1 MLSSSGLSPSV
12 ISSHAALIIN
22 SSDIVRQ
29 MNRFWF
35 RTALLPTGWAQG
47 VALQVQDGR
56 ITAVH
61 HGVSAAAGDEC
72 HAVAVPGLANVHSHS
87 FQRAMAGLAERSGP
101 AGDDFWTW
109 REVMYSFV
117 HRLGPDEV
125 QAVAALAFAEMLES
139 GFTRVAE
146 FHYLHHQPD
155 GSPYGQVAE
164 LAIRIAAAAAE
175 TGIGLTLL
183 PVLYSYGNFGGAA
196 PGGAQRRFVNDTE
209 RYSRLVA
216 ASHEAVRPLSGALV
230 GVAPH
235 SLRAVAPPD
244 LDLVSQLA
252 IDGPI
257 HIHVA
262 EQIREVNDC
271 LAWSGRRPVEWLLD
285 HAAVDSRWCLVH
297 ATHLTPHEMHALAG
311 SGAVAGLCPVTEA
324 NLGDGIF
331 PARGYLAAEGR
342 FGLGSDSNV
351 RIDAAAELC
360 ALEYSQ
366 RLALQQRNVLAG
378 APGQS
383 TGRRLFVAAS
393 QGGAQA
399 TGFPQAALAPGSF
412 ADFMTF
418 AVDHPSLVGRRED
431 ELLDSWIFAAGKSAI
446 DGVWRAGR
454 QLVSAG
460 RHVQHERITR
470 RYREALRGLLEH

>member
-1 MLSSSGLSPSV
+1 M
-12 ISSHAALIIN
+12 
-22 SSDIVRQ
+22 D
-29 MNRFWF
+29 RFWF
-35 RTALLPTGWAQG
+35 RTALLPNGWAQG
-47 VALQVQDGR
+47 VSLAVHDGR
-56 ITAVH
+56 ISALHT
-61 HGVSAAAGDEC
+61 GVSAAAGDEC
-72 HAVAVPGLANVHSHS
+72 HAVAIPGLANVHSHA

-101 AGDDFWTW
+101 ASDDFWTW
-109 REVMYSFV
+109 REVMYCFV
-117 HRLGPDEV
+117 DRLGPDEV
-125 QAVAALAFAEMLES
+125 EAIAALAFAEMLES

-183 PVLYSYGNFGGAA
+183 PVLYSHGTFGGTA
-196 PGGAQRRFVNDTE
+196 PGGAQRRFINDTE

-216 ASHEAVRPLSGALV
+216 ASHEAVRPLAGARV

-244 LDLVSQLA
+244 LDLVAQLA

-262 EQIREVNDC
+262 ETIKEVNDC

-297 ATHLTPHEMHALAG
+297 ATHLTPTEVQALAG
-311 SGAVAGLCPVTEA
+311 SGAVVGLCPVTEA

-331 PARGYLAAEGR
+331 PARGFLGAAGR
-342 FGLGSDSNV
+342 FAVGTDSNI

-378 APGQS
+378 APGHS
-383 TGRRLFVAAS
+383 TGRGLFTAAIL
-393 QGGAQA
+393 GGAQA
-399 TGFPQAALAPGSF
+399 TGFPDAALAPGCF
-412 ADFMTF
+412 ADFVTLD
-418 AVDHPSLVGRRED
+418 VDHPSLVGRRED
-431 ELLDSWIFAAGKSAI
+431 DLLDSWIFAAGKSAI
-446 DGVWRAGR
+446 DCVWRAGR
-454 QLVSAG
+454 RVVSAG
-460 RHVQHERITR
+460 RHVQHERISR
-470 RYREALRGLLEH
+470 VYRETLRRLLEH

>member
-1 MLSSSGLSPSV
+1 
-12 ISSHAALIIN
+12 
-22 SSDIVRQ
+22 
-29 MNRFWF
+29 MNRIWF
-35 RTALLPTGWAQG
+35 QSALLPSGWAQR
-47 VALQVQDGR
+47 VALELKEGR
-56 ITAVH
+56 ITALHV
-61 HGVSAAAGDEC
+61 GVAAAAGDER
-72 HAVAVPGLANVHSHS
+72 HAVAIPGLANVHSHS

-101 AGDDFWTW
+101 ACDDFWTW

-117 HRLGPDEV
+117 DRLGPEEV
-125 QAVAALAFAEMLES
+125 EAIAGLAFAEMLES

-155 GSPYGQVAE
+155 GSPYSEVAE

-183 PVLYSYGNFGGAA
+183 PVLYSHGNFGGAPA
-196 PGGAQRRFVNDTE
+196 GGAQRRFVNDTE

-216 ASHEAVRPLSGALV
+216 ASHEAVRSLAGGRV

-244 LDLVSQLA
+244 LDLVAQLA

-285 HAAVDSRWCLVH
+285 HATVDSRWCLVH
-297 ATHLTPHEMHALAG
+297 ATHMTPPETLALAR

-324 NLGDGIF
+324 NLGDGVF
-331 PARGYLAAEGR
+331 PARDYLAAEGR
-342 FGLGSDSNV
+342 LAVGTDSNI

-366 RLALQQRNVLAG
+366 RLTLQHRNVLAG

-383 TGRRLFVAAS
+383 TGRRLFTACAH
-393 QGGAQA
+393 GGAQA
-399 TGFPQAALAPGSF
+399 TGFPEAALAPGCS
-412 ADFMTF
+412 ADFVSF
-418 AVDHPSLVGRRED
+418 DIEHPSLVGRQED
-431 ELLDSWIFAAGKSAI
+431 ELLDSWIFAGGKAAI
-446 DGVWRAGR
+446 DCVWRAGR
-454 QLVSAG
+454 KVVSAG

-470 RYREALRGLLEH
+470 RYQSTLRRLLQR

>member
-1 MLSSSGLSPSV
+1 MR
-12 ISSHAALIIN
+12 N
-22 SSDIVRQ
+22 TSDIVPP

-35 RTALLPTGWAQG
+35 RTALLPSGWAHG
-47 VALQVQDGR
+47 VGLEVQDGR
-56 ITAVH
+56 ISAVRT
-61 HGVSAAAGDEC
+61 GVSASAADEC
-72 HAVAVPGLANVHSHS
+72 HAVAIPGLANVHSHS
-87 FQRAMAGLAERSGP
+87 FQRAMAGLAESAGP
-101 AGDDFWTW
+101 ACDDFWTW

-117 HRLGPDEV
+117 DRLGPEDVE
-125 QAVAALAFAEMLES
+125 AIAALAFAEMLES

-155 GSPYGQVAE
+155 GSPYGQLAE
-164 LAIRIAAAAAE
+164 LAIRIAAAASE

-196 PGGAQRRFVNDTE
+196 PGGAQRRFFNDTE

-216 ASHEAVRPLSGALV
+216 ASREALRPLVGALV

-244 LDLVSQLA
+244 LDLVAQLA
-252 IDGPI
+252 IDGPV

-262 EQIREVNDC
+262 EQMREVNDC

-285 HAAVDSRWCLVH
+285 HAAVDPRWCLVH
-297 ATHLTPHEMHALAG
+297 ATHLSPTEILALAG
-311 SGAVAGLCPVTEA
+311 SGAVVGLCPVTEA

-331 PARGYLAAEGR
+331 PARGYLDAEGR
-342 FGLGSDSNV
+342 FGLGTDSNI

-383 TGRRLFVAAS
+383 TGRRLFSAAL

-399 TGFPQAALAPGSF
+399 TGFADAALAPGCF
-412 ADFMTF
+412 ADFLSLNR
-418 AVDHPSLVGRRED
+418 DHSALVGRHGD
-431 ELLDSWIFAAGKSAI
+431 ALLDSWIFAGGKSVI
-446 DGVWRAGR
+446 DCVWRAGR
-454 QLVSAG
+454 KVVAAG
-460 RHVQHERITR
+460 RHVQHDRISR
-470 RYREALRGLLEH
+470 RYREVMQRLLQR

>member
-1 MLSSSGLSPSV
+1 M
-12 ISSHAALIIN
+12 
-22 SSDIVRQ
+22 D
-29 MNRFWF
+29 RFWF
-35 RTALLPTGWAQG
+35 QTALLPTGWARG
-47 VALQVQDGR
+47 VALEVRDGR
-56 ITAVH
+56 ISALRS
-61 HGVSAAAGDEC
+61 GVSAVAGDDC
-72 HAVAVPGLANVHSHS
+72 HVVAIPGLANVHSHS
-87 FQRAMAGLAERSGP
+87 FQRAMAGLAETAGP

-117 HRLGPDEV
+117 DRLGPDDVE
-125 QAVAALAFAEMLES
+125 AIAALAFAEMLES

-155 GSPYGQVAE
+155 GSPYTQLAE
-164 LAIRIAAAAAE
+164 LAVRIAAAAGE

-183 PVLYSYGNFGGAA
+183 PVLYSHGNFGGTA

-209 RYSRLVA
+209 HYSRLVA
-216 ASHEAVRPLSGALV
+216 ASHEAVRPLMGARV

-235 SLRAVAPPD
+235 SLRAVAPPE
-244 LDLVSQLA
+244 LDLVAQLA

-262 EQIREVNDC
+262 EQLREVNDC

-297 ATHLTPHEMHALAG
+297 ATHLSATETLALAR

-331 PARGYLAAEGR
+331 PARGYLGAEGR
-342 FGLGSDSNV
+342 FGLGTDSNI

-366 RLALQQRNVLAG
+366 RLTFQQRNVLAG

-383 TGRRLFVAAS
+383 TGRRLFSAAL

-399 TGFPQAALAPGSF
+399 TGFPDAALAPGCF
-412 ADFMTF
+412 ADFLTF
-418 AVDHPSLVGRRED
+418 NLDHPALVGRQED
-431 ELLDSWIFAAGKSAI
+431 ELLDSWIFAADKSVI

-454 QLVSAG
+454 KVVAGG

-470 RYREALRGLLEH
+470 RYREVIQRLLQP

>member
-1 MLSSSGLSPSV
+1 M
-12 ISSHAALIIN
+12 
-22 SSDIVRQ
+22 D
-29 MNRFWF
+29 RFWF
-35 RTALLPTGWAQG
+35 RTALLPHGWAQG
-47 VALQVQDGR
+47 VSLAVHDGR
-56 ITAVH
+56 ISTLH
-61 HGVSAAAGDEC
+61 TGVSAAAGDEC
-72 HAVAVPGLANVHSHS
+72 HAVAIPGLANVHSHA

-101 AGDDFWTW
+101 ASDDFWTW

-117 HRLGPDEV
+117 DRLGPEELE
-125 QAVAALAFAEMLES
+125 AIAALAYAEMLES

-183 PVLYSYGNFGGAA
+183 PVLYSHGNFGGAA
-196 PGGAQRRFVNDTE
+196 AGGAQRRFINDTE

-216 ASHEAVRPLSGALV
+216 ASHEAVQSLAGARV

-235 SLRAVAPPD
+235 SLRAVAPPE
-244 LDLVSQLA
+244 LDLVAQLA
-252 IDGPI
+252 IDGPV

-262 EQIREVNDC
+262 ETIKEVNDC

-297 ATHLTPHEMHALAG
+297 ATHLTPPEMQALAG
-311 SGAVAGLCPVTEA
+311 SGAVVGLCPVTEA

-331 PARGYLAAEGR
+331 PARGFLGAEGR
-342 FGLGSDSNV
+342 FGVGTDSNI

-378 APGQS
+378 APGHS
-383 TGRRLFVAAS
+383 TGRRLFTAAS
-393 QGGAQA
+393 LGGAEA
-399 TGFPQAALAPGSF
+399 TGIPDAALAPGCF
-412 ADFMTF
+412 ADFLTLD
-418 AVDHPSLVGRRED
+418 VEHPSLVGRRED

-446 DGVWRAGR
+446 DCVWRAGR
-454 QLVSAG
+454 KVVCAG
-460 RHVQHERITR
+460 RHVQHERISR
-470 RYREALRGLLEH
+470 RYREALRRLLQH

>member
-1 MLSSSGLSPSV
+1 
-12 ISSHAALIIN
+12 
-22 SSDIVRQ
+22 

-35 RTALLPTGWAQG
+35 RTALLPSGWARG
-47 VALQVQDGR
+47 VGLEVQDGH
-56 ITAVH
+56 ISALHTD
-61 HGVSAAAGDEC
+61 VSAAAGDEC
-72 HAVAVPGLANVHSHS
+72 HAVAIPGLANVHSHT
-87 FQRAMAGLAERSGP
+87 FQRAMAGLAESAGP
-101 AGDDFWTW
+101 ASDDFWTW

-117 HRLGPDEV
+117 DRLGPEDVE
-125 QAVAALAFAEMLES
+125 AIAALAFAEMLES

-155 GSPYGQVAE
+155 GSPYGQLAE

-196 PGGAQRRFVNDTE
+196 PGGAQRRFFNDTE

-216 ASHEAVRPLSGALV
+216 ASHAAVRPLVGALV

-244 LDLVSQLA
+244 LDLVAQLA
-252 IDGPI
+252 IDGPV

-297 ATHLTPHEMHALAG
+297 ATHLSPTEILALAG
-311 SGAVAGLCPVTEA
+311 SGAVVGLCPVTEA

-331 PARGYLAAEGR
+331 PARGYLDAEGR
-342 FGLGSDSNV
+342 FGLGTDSNI

-366 RLALQQRNVLAG
+366 RLVLQQRNVLAG

-383 TGRRLFVAAS
+383 TGRRLFTAAL

-399 TGFPQAALAPGSF
+399 TGFRDAALAPGCF
-412 ADFMTF
+412 ADFLSLNL
-418 AVDHPSLVGRRED
+418 DHPALVGRQED
-431 ELLDSWIFAAGKSAI
+431 ELLDSWIFAGGKSVI
-446 DGVWRAGR
+446 DCVWRAGR
-454 QLVSAG
+454 KVVAAG
-460 RHVQHERITR
+460 QHVQHERITR
-470 RYREALRGLLEH
+470 RYREVMQRLLP

>member
-1 MLSSSGLSPSV
+1 
-12 ISSHAALIIN
+12 
-22 SSDIVRQ
+22 

-35 RTALLPTGWAQG
+35 RTALLPSGWARG
-47 VALQVQDGR
+47 VGLEVQDGR
-56 ITAVH
+56 ISALHT
-61 HGVSAAAGDEC
+61 GVSAPAAAEC
-72 HAVAVPGLANVHSHS
+72 HAVAIPGLANVHSHA
-87 FQRAMAGLAERSGP
+87 FQRAMAGLAETAGP
-101 AGDDFWTW
+101 ASDDFWTW

-117 HRLGPDEV
+117 DRLGPEDVE
-125 QAVAALAFAEMLES
+125 AIAALAFAEMLES

-155 GSPYGQVAE
+155 GSPYGQLAE

-183 PVLYSYGNFGGAA
+183 PVLYTYGNFGGAA
-196 PGGAQRRFVNDTE
+196 PGGAQRRFINDTE

-216 ASHEAVRPLSGALV
+216 DSHAAVRPLLGGLV

-244 LDLVSQLA
+244 LDLVAQLA
-252 IDGPI
+252 IDGPV

-262 EQIREVNDC
+262 EQRREVNDC

-285 HAAVDSRWCLVH
+285 HAAVDPRWCLVH
-297 ATHLTPHEMHALAG
+297 ATHLSPTEISALAG

-331 PARGYLAAEGR
+331 PARGYLDAEGR
-342 FGLGSDSNV
+342 FGLGTDSNI
-351 RIDAAAELC
+351 RIDAAAEMC

-383 TGRRLFVAAS
+383 TGRRLFTAAL

-399 TGFPQAALAPGSF
+399 TGCRDSALAPGCF
-412 ADFMTF
+412 ADFVTLN
-418 AVDHPSLVGRRED
+418 VDHPSLVGRQED
-431 ELLDSWIFAAGKSAI
+431 ELLDSWIFAGGKSAI

-454 QLVSAG
+454 KVVAAG
-460 RHVQHERITR
+460 NHLKQQRITQ
-470 RYREALRGLLEH
+470 RYREVMQRLRT

>member
-1 MLSSSGLSPSV
+1 
-12 ISSHAALIIN
+12 
-22 SSDIVRQ
+22 

-35 RTALLPTGWAQG
+35 RSALLPSGWARGVGLEVQG
-47 VALQVQDGR
+47 GR
-56 ITAVH
+56 ISALH
-61 HGVSAAAGDEC
+61 SGVSAAAGDEC
-72 HAVAVPGLANVHSHS
+72 HAVAIPGLANVHSHT
-87 FQRAMAGLAERSGP
+87 FQRAMAGLAETAGP
-101 AGDDFWTW
+101 ASDDFWTW

-117 HRLGPDEV
+117 DRLGPDDVE
-125 QAVAALAFAEMLES
+125 AIAALAFAEMLES

-155 GSPYGQVAE
+155 GSPYGQLAE
-164 LAIRIAAAAAE
+164 LAIRIAAAAGE

-183 PVLYSYGNFGGAA
+183 PVLYSHGNFGGTA
-196 PGGAQRRFVNDTE
+196 PGGAQRRFINDTE
-209 RYSRLVA
+209 HYSRLVA
-216 ASHEAVRPLSGALV
+216 ASHEAVRPLTGARV

-244 LDLVSQLA
+244 LDLVAQLA

-262 EQIREVNDC
+262 EQLREVNDC

-297 ATHLTPHEMHALAG
+297 ATHLSPTEIVALAG

-324 NLGDGIF
+324 NLGDGVF
-331 PARGYLAAEGR
+331 PARSYLDAEGR
-342 FGLGSDSNV
+342 FGLGTDSNIH
-351 RIDAAAELC
+351 IDAAAELC

-366 RLALQQRNVLAG
+366 RLMFQRRNVLAG

-383 TGRRLFVAAS
+383 TGRRLFSAAL

-399 TGFPQAALAPGSF
+399 TGFPDTALAPGCF
-412 ADFMTF
+412 ADFLTLNL
-418 AVDHPSLVGRRED
+418 DHPSLVGRLDD
-431 ELLDSWIFAAGKSAI
+431 ELLDSWIFAGGKSAI

-454 QLVSAG
+454 QVVAGG
-460 RHVQHERITR
+460 RHVHHERIAR
-470 RYREALRGLLEH
+470 RYRETLQRLLLR

>member
-1 MLSSSGLSPSV
+1 
-12 ISSHAALIIN
+12 
-22 SSDIVRQ
+22 

-35 RTALLPTGWAQG
+35 RTALLPSGWARG
-47 VALQVQDGR
+47 VGLEVHDGR
-56 ITAVH
+56 ISSVH
-61 HGVSAAAGDEC
+61 TDVSAAAGAES
-72 HAVAVPGLANVHSHS
+72 HAVAIPGLANVHSHT
-87 FQRAMAGLAERSGP
+87 FQRAMAGLAEHAGP
-101 AGDDFWTW
+101 ACDDFWTW

-117 HRLGPDEV
+117 DRLGPQDVE
-125 QAVAALAFAEMLES
+125 AIAALAFAEMLES

-155 GSPYGQVAE
+155 GSPYGELAE

-196 PGGAQRRFVNDTE
+196 PGGAQRRFLNDTE

-216 ASHEAVRPLSGALV
+216 ASHEAVRPLVGGLV

-244 LDLVSQLA
+244 LDLVAQLA
-252 IDGPI
+252 MDGPV

-285 HAAVDSRWCLVH
+285 HAAVDPRWCLVH
-297 ATHLTPHEMHALAG
+297 ATHLSPTEIQALAG
-311 SGAVAGLCPVTEA
+311 SGAVVGLCPVTEA

-331 PARGYLAAEGR
+331 PARGYLDAEGR
-342 FGLGSDSNV
+342 FGLGTDSNI
-351 RIDAAAELC
+351 RIDAAAEMC

-383 TGRRLFVAAS
+383 TGRRLFSAALH
-393 QGGAQA
+393 GGAQA
-399 TGFPQAALAPGSF
+399 TGFRDSALARGCF
-412 ADFMTF
+412 ADFVTLD
-418 AVDHPSLVGRRED
+418 VGHPTLVGRQED
-431 ELLDSWIFAAGKSAI
+431 ELLDSWIFAGGKSVI

-454 QLVSAG
+454 QVVAAG
-460 RHVQHERITR
+460 RHVHHERITQ
-470 RYREALRGLLEH
+470 RYREVMQRLLR

>member
-1 MLSSSGLSPSV
+1 M
-12 ISSHAALIIN
+12 
-22 SSDIVRQ
+22 D
-29 MNRFWF
+29 RFWF

-47 VALQVQDGR
+47 VALHVHDGH
-56 ITAVH
+56 ITAVRT
-61 HGVSAAAGDEC
+61 GVSATGADDC
-72 HAVAVPGLANVHSHS
+72 HAVAIPGLANVHSHT

-101 AGDDFWTW
+101 ACDDFWTW

-117 HRLGPDEV
+117 DRLGPEEV
-125 QAVAALAFAEMLES
+125 EAIAALAFAEMLES

-183 PVLYSYGNFGGAA
+183 PVLYSYGNFGGAP
-196 PGGAQRRFVNDTE
+196 PGGAQRRFINDTE
-209 RYSRLVA
+209 RFSRLVA
-216 ASHEAVRPLSGALV
+216 DSHEAVRPLAGARV

-244 LDLVSQLA
+244 LDLVGQLA

-262 EQIREVNDC
+262 EQIKEVNDC

-285 HAAVDSRWCLVH
+285 HAAVDARWCLVH
-297 ATHLTPHEMHALAG
+297 ATHLTPSETHALAG
-311 SGAVAGLCPVTEA
+311 SGAVVGLCPVTEA
-324 NLGDGIF
+324 NLGDGVF
-331 PARGYLAAEGR
+331 PARGYLGLEGR
-342 FGLGSDSNV
+342 IGVGTDSNI

-383 TGRRLFVAAS
+383 TGRRLFTAAL

-399 TGFPQAALAPGSF
+399 SGFPDAALAPGCF
-412 ADFMTF
+412 ADFLTLN
-418 AVDHPSLVGRRED
+418 VDHPSLVGRRED
-431 ELLDSWIFAAGKSAI
+431 ELLDSWIFAGGRSAI
-446 DGVWRAGR
+446 DCVWRAGR
-454 QLVSAG
+454 QVVSAG
-460 RHVQHERITR
+460 RHLQHERITR
-470 RYREALRGLLEH
+470 RYCEVLRRLLQH